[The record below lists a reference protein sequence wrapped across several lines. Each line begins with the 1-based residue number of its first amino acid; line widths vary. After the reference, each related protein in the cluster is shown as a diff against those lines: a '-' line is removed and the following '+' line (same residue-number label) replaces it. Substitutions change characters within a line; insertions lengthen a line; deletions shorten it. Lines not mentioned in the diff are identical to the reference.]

1 MNYDIDTAAVQAV
14 LMAVAVEG
22 TALNESANAARQ
34 AGDDA
39 AAGFGTAQEVA
50 EAFTY
55 FWRTREDVAQ
65 RVSSLVFRKA
75 DSVAEAAQ
83 AFVAANQEMTD
94 SAHQALARINTD
106 FAAPVPRH
114 RPKTPVA

>member
-1 MNYDIDTAAVQAV
+1 MHYDIDPAAVQAV

-39 AAGFGTAQEVA
+39 AAGFGMARDVA
-50 EAFTY
+50 EAFTN
-55 FWRTREDVAQ
+55 FWKLRDDVAQ

-83 AFVAANQEMTD
+83 AFVAANREMTD
-94 SAHQALARINTD
+94 SAHQALTRTSTD

-114 RPKTPVA
+114 RSKTPVA